1 VHRAIGEQGEDG
13 GADITAT
20 RPATA
25 AATAAGTTEATHA
38 HVLLPISTTWMTR
51 MSV

>member
-13 GADITAT
+13 GADITAA
-20 RPATA
+20 RPRPTA
-25 AATAAGTTEATHA
+25 APTWTTEATRA
-38 HVLLPISTTWMTR
+38 HELLAISTTWMTR

>member
-20 RPATA
+20 RPRPTATS
-25 AATAAGTTEATHA
+25 TGTTEATRA
-38 HVLLPISTTWMTR
+38 HELLPIPTTWMTR
-51 MSV
+51 MPV